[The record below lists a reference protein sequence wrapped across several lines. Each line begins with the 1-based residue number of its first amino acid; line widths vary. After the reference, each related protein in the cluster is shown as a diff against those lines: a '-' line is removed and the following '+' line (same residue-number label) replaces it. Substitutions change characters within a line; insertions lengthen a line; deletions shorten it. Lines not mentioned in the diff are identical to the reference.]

1 MEKEKYKIEY
11 WIDEE
16 SRDEG
21 YGEILID
28 EYSSFKD
35 AQEVARELIDG
46 EGYASVEVL
55 LKSELTKKEEQDVV
69 FWGYDGEQKW
79 GLIEERYNDAVFAF
93 LTFTILQKKGVT
105 GEEKKANIDILKM
118 EFRNEKMRE
127 DFLKKIDPKIKEMIE
142 KDLVKGYEEEYLK
155 EDEFENER
163 E

>member
-55 LKSELTKKEEQDVV
+55 LKSEVTKKEEQDVV

-79 GLIEERYNDAVFAF
+79 GLIEEQYNDAVFAF
-93 LTFTILQKKGVT
+93 LTFTILQKKGLTV
-105 GEEKKANIDILKM
+105 EEKKANIDILEM